1 MKYQESKAYLQ
12 ISLNLKK
19 QQKKFKRLNHQV
31 HPLQANLQIAPI
43 NKARTYLNL
52 SQKKA
57 KRLNQKKM
65 NQVISILRVLYIN
78 LLKMEKISWH

>member
-1 MKYQESKAYLQ
+1 MK
-12 ISLNLKK
+12 LKK
-19 QQKKFKRLNHQV
+19 RGQKCTNFGGDPTCIESFSV
-31 HPLQANLQIAPI
+31 